1 MLDVQRS
8 RALRNCFCS
17 RTVRPVITLKII
29 LVRYFILRFD
39 LLQSSDLFKAFSIFW
54 KRIPNFSKAFEDLSV
69 NLSCL
74 LNAKSW
80 QDVLYSCRK
89 WKQNVFLFFK
99 QTSKQYFST
108 SRDRCLGTRCC
119 ETEHARD
126 MYIFSSSWVETGS

>member
-17 RTVRPVITLKII
+17 RTARPVIILKII
-29 LVRYFILRFD
+29 LVRYFLLRFD
-39 LLQSSDLFKAFSIFW
+39 LLQSSDYRRSILW
-54 KRIPNFSKAFEDLSV
+54 KRIPKFSKAFEDLSV
-69 NLSCL
+69 NLSCH
-74 LNAKSW
+74 LNAKSLR
-80 QDVLYSCRK
+80 DVLYSCRK